1 MADKTISELPRAST
15 VTTTDLF
22 VLEQA
27 GQAKSL
33 TGQVLIND
41 LATALDGHGGIKSIT
56 LNDDYTLT
64 FIMSD
69 DTEVQTT
76 SVRGATGAKGDKGTD
91 GRAITSV
98 AKISTSGLV
107 DTYEI
112 SFSDNTSTN
121 FPVTNGSS
129 INSIAKTATSGLTDT
144 YTVTLTDG
152 TTSTFNVKNG
162 NGIASITLQSGT
174 HAAGTTDTYKITFD
188 NGEFTTFSVYNGM
201 NGSGSVV
208 SVNGQSPDVNG
219 NVSLTGENIPMS
231 ASDDTTIPGA
241 IAAKQTATNDLV
253 AEATLAEGDYFPF
266 YDVSATANRKTPLSN
281 IISKIRAAFASTPLA
296 VNSGGTGATTA
307 AAAREN
313 LGALSSAAG
322 AVGTS
327 NLGANVV
334 TRAKM
339 AADAFT
345 LADNAGAH
353 NAVYR
358 GKNLGSAVTAAQWAA
373 IQAGTFEDLFI
384 GDYWT
389 INGVNWR
396 IAAFDYYYNTG
407 DVLCTTHHVVIVPD
421 SCLIHTA
428 KWNNAGN
435 TTGAYVSSTAYTT
448 HVPAAQTTIAAAFGS
463 DHILSHRKNF
473 ANATANGIQSAAS
486 WYDNSV
492 ALMTQANVYG
502 NLPFGPASNGTNFPY
517 NHSIDCIQYPLF
529 AYAKE
534 FICVGEAHW
543 LRDVLTAKRVA
554 MVGAGGECTGPNADN
569 AFGIRP
575 AFSIKA

>member
-1 MADKTISELPRAST
+1 M
-15 VTTTDLF
+15 
-22 VLEQA
+22 EQA

-64 FIMSD
+64 FTMAD

-98 AKISTSGLV
+98 TKISTSGLV
-107 DTYEI
+107 DTYKI

-121 FPVTNGSS
+121 FTVTNGSS
-129 INSIAKTATSGLTDT
+129 IKSIAKTGTNGLTDT
-144 YTVTLTDG
+144 YTVTLTDK
-152 TTSTFNVKNG
+152 TTSTFSVKNG

-188 NGEFTTFSVYNGM
+188 NGEFTTFSVYNGT
-201 NGSGSVV
+201 NGAGAV
-208 SVNGQSPDVNG
+208 STVNGQDPDVSG
-219 NVSLTGENIPMS
+219 NVALTGASIPMS
-231 ASDDTTIPGA
+231 ASDDTTIPEA
-241 IAAKQTATNDLV
+241 IAAKQTATKDLT
-253 AEATLAEGDYFPF
+253 AEATLADGDYFPF
-266 YDVSATANRKTPLSN
+266 YDVSLSSNKKTPWSN
-281 IISKIRAAFASTPLA
+281 IISKIRAAFALTPLA
-296 VNSGGTGATTA
+296 IEAGGTNAKTA
-307 AAAREN
+307 ADAREN
-313 LGALSSAAG
+313 LGALSSADG
-322 AVGTS
+322 SVGTS

-339 AADAFT
+339 AIDAFT

-396 IAAFDYYYNTG
+396 IAAFDYYLTG
-407 DVLCTTHHVVIVPD
+407 TDTTHHAVIVPD
-421 SCLIHTA
+421 TSLYTA
-428 KWNNAGN
+428 KMNA
-435 TTGAYVSSTAYTT
+435 SSTTSGGYAGSQMRTT
-448 HVPAAQTTIAAAFGS
+448 NLATAKTTINSAFGS
-463 DHILSHRKNF
+463 DHILTYSQGLVNAVSSGLPSGVSTYNCTVELMSERQVYGSPIFSGCPWGSSTVPALNTRDRTQFPLF
-473 ANATANGIQSAAS
+473 ALNPYLASQS
-486 WYDNSV
+486 WYWLRDIV
-492 ALMTQANVYG
+492 TDAYFA
-502 NLPFGPASNGTNFPY
+502 ASNGASSGYAGASYDGGVRPY
-517 NHSIDCIQYPLF
+517 FCI
-529 AYAKE
+529 K
-534 FICVGEAHW
+534 
-543 LRDVLTAKRVA
+543 
-554 MVGAGGECTGPNADN
+554 
-569 AFGIRP
+569 
-575 AFSIKA
+575 

>member
-22 VLEQA
+22 VMEQA

-64 FIMSD
+64 FVMSD

-107 DTYEI
+107 DTYKI

-121 FPVTNGSS
+121 FTVTNGSS
-129 INSIAKTATSGLTDT
+129 IKSIAKTATSGLTDT

-152 TTSTFNVKNG
+152 TTSTFTVKNG

-219 NVSLTGENIPMS
+219 NVSLTGANIPVS
-231 ASDDTTIPGA
+231 GSDSTSVPEA
-241 IAAKQTATNDLV
+241 IEAKQTATNDLT
-253 AEATLAEGDYFPF
+253 AEATLADGDYFPF
-266 YDVSATANRKTPLSN
+266 YDVSASANRKTPWSN
-281 IISKIRAAFASTPLA
+281 IVAKLKSLFLPLTP
-296 VNSGGTGATTA
+296 
-307 AAAREN
+307 
-313 LGALSSAAG
+313 G
-322 AVGTS
+322 AVGTT
-327 NLGANVV
+327 NLADKAV
-334 TRAKM
+334 TRVKM
-339 AADAFT
+339 AADAFAI
-345 LADNAGAH
+345 ADNAGAH
-353 NAVYR
+353 NVIYR
-358 GKNLGSAVTAAQWAA
+358 GKNLGSAVTAEQWSA
-373 IQAGTFEDLFI
+373 IGTGTFDDLYI
-384 GDYWT
+384 GDYWA

-396 IAAFDYYYNTG
+396 IAAFDYYLKMG
-407 DVLCTTHHVVIVPD
+407 DASCSTHHAVIVPD
-421 SCLIHTA
+421 MNLYTHVMNDT
-428 KWNNAGN
+428 N
-435 TTGAYVSSTAYTT
+435 TTTGGYVGSKMYTEGLEQ
-448 HVPAAQTTIAAAFGS
+448 AKSQINSAFGS
-463 DHILSHRKNF
+463 SHILSHRQLLV
-473 ANATANGIQSAAS
+473 NAVTNGKPSGGS
-486 WYDNSV
+486 WYDSTV
-492 ALMTQANVYG
+492 ELMTEQNVYG
-502 NLPFGPASNGTNFPY
+502 GKIFGVGNDGSTIPY
-517 NHSIDCIQYPLF
+517 LHTIDKAQFPLF
-529 AYAKE
+529 AHDPSMISINRQL
-534 FICVGEAHW
+534 FW
-543 LRDVLTAKRVA
+543 LRDVVSADRLVSIDTF
-554 MVGAGGECTGPNADN
+554 GNARY
-569 AFGIRP
+569 AYASSEFGVRP
-575 AFSIKA
+575 AFPIKA